1 MNTLCTNHF
10 PIPDIATTDRA
21 AIKTTLDWVGM
32 SGLALPFQLLES
44 RRGPLAC
51 QGSADIHVDI
61 VRPEVK
67 GIHMS
72 RLYLLLEDLAEETPL
87 SPETLSGF
95 LHRQL
100 ASHHE
105 ISRSAG
111 LSIRFQYLSRR
122 AALKSE
128 HRGWKRYP
136 SAIHAELRD
145 GRPRVELELAIPYSS
160 TCPCSASLSRQ
171 LLAEALDDD
180 FAGRTRLT
188 MEEVQQWLLRQG
200 SLATPHSQRSWAQMR
215 LQLAADA
222 PAFAIE
228 EIIEVIEN
236 ALGTP
241 VQTAVKREDEQ
252 AFARLNG
259 SNLMF
264 CEDAAR
270 RIKQILA
277 NREGMLDFWVRVE
290 HQESLHAH
298 DAVAVATAGVAGG
311 YRPDLGSRS
320 IHFG

>member
-1 MNTLCTNHF
+1 M
-10 PIPDIATTDRA
+10 PDIATTDRA
-21 AIKTTLDWVGM
+21 TIPTALDWVGM

-44 RRGPLAC
+44 QRGPIAC

-61 VRPEVK
+61 AKPEVK

-72 RLYLLLEDLAEETPL
+72 RLYLLLESLVEEAPLAPD
-87 SPETLSGF
+87 TLCEF

-100 ASHHE
+100 SSHGE
-105 ISRSAG
+105 ISLAAG
-111 LSIRFQYLSRR
+111 LAIRFQYLSRR
-122 AALKSE
+122 AALKSK
-128 HRGWKRYP
+128 HRGWKSYP
-136 SAIHAELRD
+136 AAIHAELRG
-145 GRPRVELELAIPYSS
+145 GRPSVELELAIPYSS

-171 LLAEALDDD
+171 LLTEALDDD

-188 MEEVQQWLLRQG
+188 MDEMRQWLLSQG
-200 SLATPHSQRSWAQMR
+200 SLATPHSQRSWAR
-215 LQLAADA
+215 LRLRLAADA
-222 PAFAIE
+222 PAFAVE
-228 EIIEVIEN
+228 AIIETVES

-270 RIKQILA
+270 RIKQALTAQAAID
-277 NREGMLDFWVRVE
+277 DFWIRVE

-298 DAVAVATAGVAGG
+298 DAVAVATAGVSGG
-311 YRPDLGSRS
+311 YRPELST
-320 IHFG
+320 